1 MNKTLIIGCGKLG
14 IPLGQKLIGS
24 GHQVTGLRRSAEKL
38 PKLIDGISMDL
49 EKQIPEA
56 QWLAQ
61 FNLIYIILTP
71 AERSETAY
79 RKMYGHIIPQLV
91 EQISQSRVHQRIII
105 TSSTHVYMESQGGEV
120 NEETPTQS
128 YDYRSESLIAAEA
141 SLTTLHQHNEH
152 KEGVCVRFS
161 GLYTENSPYTFQ
173 QVKDKK
179 PIPNPEHYMNRF
191 HREDAVG
198 FLYYLAQLPN
208 PEPVYLASDDKPVQR
223 KVFFKAI
230 AQNLGEDIRFENDSS
245 VGGKQC
251 INQRLRASGY
261 ELIYPNYIKGYQLR
275 T

>member
-14 IPLGQKLIGS
+14 VPLGQKLIGS
-24 GHQVTGLRRSAEKL
+24 GHQVTGIRRNAKKL
-38 PKLIDGISMDL
+38 PELIDGVSIDL

-79 RKMYGHIIPQLV
+79 RKMYGRIIPQLI

-105 TSSTHVYMESQGGEV
+105 TSSTHVYRESQGSEV
-120 NEETPTQS
+120 NEETPTEA

-141 SLTTLHQHNEH
+141 SLTTLHQHNEN
-152 KEGVCVRFS
+152 KEGICVRFS
-161 GLYTENSPYTFQ
+161 GLYTENSNYTFQ

-198 FLYYLAQLPN
+198 FLYYLAKLKN
-208 PEPVYLASDDKPVQR
+208 PEPVYLASDDSPVQR

-230 AQNLGEDIRFENDSS
+230 AQKLCEDICFENNSS

-251 INQRLRASGY
+251 INQRLKASGY
-261 ELIYPNYIKGYQLR
+261 ALIYPSYIEGYQLR